1 MDPQH
6 KPTRALIVI
15 RLSRLTDETTSPER
29 QLEACE
35 RFCAARGWEVVGV
48 AEDLDVSAGTT
59 SPFERPSLSQWIGD
73 GKDNPGRIGEFDTVV
88 FYRVDRLVRRV
99 RHLHD
104 VIAWS
109 ERFDVNMVSATESHF
124 DLSTTIGA
132 LIAQLVASFAEMELE
147 GISQRATSAHRH
159 NVQLGKFVGGSPPF
173 GYMPEETPD
182 GWRLVHDP
190 DVVPII
196 LEVVD
201 RVLEG
206 EPLRRITDDL
216 NARGAT
222 TARDLVK
229 QRKGKETEG
238 HKWHSNVLK
247 RRLMSPAMLGYAL
260 RREPLTDSK
269 GKPKLSAKGAKLYGP
284 EEIVRGPDGLPV
296 QRAEP
301 ILPKPLFDRVVAELE
316 ARELQKEP
324 TKRIN
329 SMLLRVLYC
338 GVCGQPVYRAKGQ
351 GGRSDRYRCRSI
363 QDGANCGNPSVL
375 TYELDDLVEE
385 SILVLMGDSER
396 LAHVWNPGEDNASEL
411 AEVEARL
418 ADRTG
423 LIGVGAYKAGTPQR
437 ATLDT
442 LIEADAKLYE
452 RLKAATP
459 RPAGWTWEP
468 TGETFAEW
476 WAALD
481 TGARNVY
488 LRNMGVR
495 VTYDKRPVP
504 EQVSAGEKPRV
515 HLELGEVRKMAEQ
528 VAVTGTIG
536 TLTRNYT
543 RLGEIGITHVD
554 IDAGS
559 GKAVFVTKSGERFEL
574 PLNIPEE

>member
-15 RLSRLTDETTSPER
+15 RLSRLTDESTSPER
-29 QLEACE
+29 QLETCE
-35 RFCAARGWEVVGV
+35 RYCAARNWDVVGV

-59 SPFERPSLSQWIGD
+59 SPFDRPSLSQWIGD
-73 GKDNPGRIGEFDTVV
+73 GKNNPGRIGEFDTVV

-190 DVVPII
+190 EVVPII

-216 NARGAT
+216 NARGLT

-229 QRKGKETEG
+229 QRKGKKVEG
-238 HKWHSNVLK
+238 HQWHSNVLK
-247 RRLMSPAMLGYAL
+247 RRLMSPAMLGYTL
-260 RREPLTDSK
+260 TRQQLTDSK

-284 EEIVRGPDGLPV
+284 EDIVRGPDGLPV

-316 ARELQKEP
+316 SRELQKEP

-329 SMLLRVLYC
+329 SMLLRVLFC
-338 GVCGQPVYRAKGQ
+338 GVCGGPVYKSKRT
-351 GGRSDRYRCRSI
+351 GGRSDRYRCRSV
-363 QDGANCGNPSVL
+363 QEKAHCGNPSVMCD
-375 TYELDDLVEE
+375 ELEDLVED
-385 SILVLMGDSER
+385 SILSLMGDSER
-396 LAHVWNPGEDNASEL
+396 LQRVWNPGEDNAAEL

-418 ADRTG
+418 TDRTG
-423 LIGVGAYKAGTPQR
+423 LTGVGVYKAGTPQR
-437 ATLDT
+437 ASLDA
-442 LIEADAKLYE
+442 LIAADAKLYE
-452 RLKAATP
+452 KLKASTP
-459 RPAGWTWEP
+459 RPAGWSWEP

-476 WAALD
+476 WATLD
-481 TGARNVY
+481 TTERNVY
-488 LRNMGVR
+488 LRSMGVK
-495 VTYDKRPVP
+495 VTYDKR
-504 EQVSAGEKPRV
+504 EELKFN
-515 HLELGEVRKMAEQ
+515 LELGEMRKMAEQ

-543 RLGEIGITHVD
+543 RLGKIGITRVE
-554 IDAGS
+554 IDAAD
-559 GKAVFVTKSGERFEL
+559 GKAVFVSKSGERFEI
-574 PLNIPEE
+574 PLDITEE